1 MIFNELSHYENK
13 YKFSVT
19 VIVVII
25 FQVFYDILL
34 SLRVNT
40 YSRISNSTLLQ
51 LTILYAYLLKLLRKD
66 KLNLSSSNLS
76 FMFSIFLKNRTTF
89 SILSK
94 ITIMYYLK
102 LFILRIFVNVYI
114 VIFNLFSSLIQ
125 WYQILLDILDLFN
138 LVHCRVSLNVVI
150 K

>member
-19 VIVVII
+19 VVII

-76 FMFSIFLKNRTTF
+76 FMYSIFLKNRTTF
-89 SILSK
+89 SILFK

-102 LFILRIFVNVYI
+102 LFIFIINPMISNSSRYFGFIQL
-114 VIFNLFSSLIQ
+114 SSLSRIP
-125 WYQILLDILDLFN
+125 
-138 LVHCRVSLNVVI
+138 
-150 K
+150 